1 MAVLTDQQRFD
12 VWAEFMRRRLC
23 PGSISKADLRA
34 AVNAV
39 DDWVEANA
47 AAFNTA
53 LPQPFRGAA
62 TAEQKAALLSY
73 VALKR
78 FGG

>member
-1 MAVLTDQQRFD
+1 MAVLTDQQRAE

-23 PGSISKADLRA
+23 PGSILKADLRA